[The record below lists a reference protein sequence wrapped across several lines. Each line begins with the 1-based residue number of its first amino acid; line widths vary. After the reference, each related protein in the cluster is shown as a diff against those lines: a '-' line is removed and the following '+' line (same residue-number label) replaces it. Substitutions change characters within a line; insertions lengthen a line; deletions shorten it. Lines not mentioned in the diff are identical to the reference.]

1 MAIKF
6 LKKSYNFFTI
16 FFIYAN
22 AAFAELSA
30 EDQKLLNDLENAKA
44 IFTDLENVVNST
56 SFENLSKSV
65 KTDKIKAF
73 IPNISDIADSE
84 EYNSAIEI
92 TNDNYKDLITYYV
105 STLTKLKLLDSP
117 YFYFNDFHLLYNA
130 LDKENMCTRNIFK
143 LICSRVLNIIDS
155 TDLIQ
160 RDLDALTTE
169 KCFERSINCFKQ
181 LHPGQKESLK
191 QFLDN
196 CINTP
201 DLDSFLKQVVN
212 NKISILM
219 CYDADLKKVESRMP
233 ISSLTKCICICYL
246 LSIKSGRSL
255 IDEVELCINQFNN
268 SLIFSYS
275 IKRLNK
281 EGLATHSDLLKYIFK
296 LEADFI
302 KNKNVTS
309 LQSYKEFL
317 EKAIDSKNIMV
328 FINDK
333 KNKNLFDAYQT
344 TILKTKIPEMLEYH
358 EICELVVTF
367 NQKAIS
373 RASKINAFPIVIPCF
388 VPMFELKVSE
398 NYYKKIKD
406 YRNPNIRS
414 RNLQFQIIQ
423 HHKDKE
429 LEDIKKN
436 LQDQI
441 TQTKN
446 LQKALDSKKKLET
459 QFQAEKED
467 LQQKN
472 LILEEDFAKEKKL
485 NESLQ
490 STITQINKDLEEANN
505 NLKNALDS
513 KKSLEIQFE
522 ENQKAWQAKENK
534 WNQEKQQLN
543 NEIAERTKKLDAML
557 KNNTDL
563 QDSIKQHQKYKDSLN
578 NQLNDFQEERQ
589 RWTEKEKQLE
599 NFIEN
604 LKKALSQKRGSGGSS
619 LITRIDHEAEEDL
632 QEQLLQQTNKLDQ
645 KDKKIKD
652 LEDRMQQLLNDLN
665 TEKSKD
671 KLKDKEQTDNSLEEL
686 EKELEEKRL
695 SLEILQNELEEK
707 QNHQLKVQAEQDQRA
722 QELAKREQALK
733 LQENKQTGIKTTLTP
748 NKSISKIIS
757 SKISISN

>member
-6 LKKSYNFFTI
+6 LKKLYSFFII
-16 FFIYAN
+16 FYIYAN

-30 EDQKLLNDLENAKA
+30 EDQSLLDDLEKAKA

-56 SFENLSKSV
+56 SFKNLSESV

-73 IPNISDIADSE
+73 IPNISNIADSE
-84 EYNSAIEI
+84 EFKNNSAIEI
-92 TNDNYKDLITYYV
+92 TNNNYKDLITYYV

-160 RDLDALTTE
+160 QDLDSLTTG
-169 KCFERSINCFKQ
+169 KCFEHSINCFKQ

-201 DLDSFLKQVVN
+201 DFDSFLKQVVN

-219 CYDADLKKVESRMP
+219 CYDTDLKKIESLMP
-233 ISSLTKCICICYL
+233 ISSLVKYICICYSKYKPTEGDLITDIYLCLDAIDEKYSLTYFEDILSINYEDILSQKKVSFNDIRIYIFSQELNFIKQNNITSLKKYEDFLKNAL
-246 LSIKSGRSL
+246 LSKSTNISTYISANQKTFNAYQIDVLKSGIPKMIEYRQL
-255 IDEVELCINQFNN
+255 D
-268 SLIFSYS
+268 
-275 IKRLNK
+275 
-281 EGLATHSDLLKYIFK
+281 GLAVMSSIGEMPYSFRIEINL
-296 LEADFI
+296 
-302 KNKNVTS
+302 
-309 LQSYKEFL
+309 
-317 EKAIDSKNIMV
+317 KNI
-328 FINDK
+328 
-333 KNKNLFDAYQT
+333 NKIRKTSNHFENK
-344 TILKTKIPEMLEYH
+344 ILQYYE
-358 EICELVVTF
+358 
-367 NQKAIS
+367 AI
-373 RASKINAFPIVIPCF
+373 KQ
-388 VPMFELKVSE
+388 
-398 NYYKKIKD
+398 
-406 YRNPNIRS
+406 YRGPNIRS

-423 HHKDKE
+423 RHKDKE
-429 LEDIKKN
+429 LEDIKKD

-441 TQTKN
+441 TQTNN

-467 LQQKN
+467 LQQK
-472 LILEEDFAKEKKL
+472 
-485 NESLQ
+485 
-490 STITQINKDLEEANN
+490 
-505 NLKNALDS
+505 
-513 KKSLEIQFE
+513 
-522 ENQKAWQAKENK
+522 ENK

-543 NEIAERTKKLDAML
+543 NEIAELTKKLDAML

-563 QDSIKQHQKYKDSLN
+563 QDSINQHQKYKDSLN
-578 NQLNDFQEERQ
+578 NQLNDFQEERL

-604 LKKALSQKRGSGGSS
+604 LKKKLSQKRGSGGSS
-619 LITRIDHEAEEDL
+619 LITRIDHEAEEAL
-632 QEQLLQQTNKLDQ
+632 QEQLLQQTNKLNQ

-652 LEDRMQQLLNDLN
+652 LEERAQQLLNDLN

-671 KLKDKEQTDNSLEEL
+671 KLKDKAQTDNSLEEL

-707 QNHQLKVQAEQDQRA
+707 QNNQLKVQAEQDQRA

-733 LQENKQTGIKTTLTP
+733 LQENNQTGIKPTFTP
-748 NKSISKIIS
+748 NKSTSISEIIPS
-757 SKISISN
+757 NISIAN